1 MNLISYIDNYKEDY
15 VYFNEPIYNTIINVP
30 NSKFIRI
37 LYSTKEVVLNGIYIY
52 IPLND
57 IIMEKYYNKYKCIF
71 SVNFNNKEIIDK
83 IKLLE
88 YNLLKKYKHLCN
100 NKIPQYKICE
110 QLRTGYIKIFNNI
123 NSKQNCHN
131 FLLKISGIWET
142 NNEYGITFKFSVI

>member
-1 MNLISYIDNYKEDY
+1 MNLITYIDNYKEDY
-15 VYFNEPIYNTIINVP
+15 VYFSEPIYNTIINIH

-37 LYSTKEVVLNGIYIY
+37 LYSTKEVILNGIYIY

-57 IIMEKYYNKYKCIF
+57 VIMEKYYNKYKCIF
-71 SVNFNNKEIIDK
+71 PINMNNKEIIDK

-110 QLRTGYIKIFNNI
+110 QLRMGYIKIFNNF
-123 NSKQNCHN
+123 NSKQNCNN
-131 FLLKISGIWET
+131 FLLKISGLWET
-142 NNEYGITFKFSVI
+142 NNEYGITFKFSVL

>member
-1 MNLISYIDNYKEDY
+1 MNLISYIDKYKEDY
-15 VYFNEPIYNTIINVP
+15 VYFCDPIYNTIINVP

-37 LYSTKEVVLNGIYIY
+37 LYSTKEVILNGIYIY

-57 IIMEKYYNKYKCIF
+57 IVMEKYYNKYKCIF
-71 SVNFNNKEIIDK
+71 PVNLHNKEIIDK

-110 QLRTGYIKIFNNI
+110 QLRIGYIKIFNNI

-131 FLLKISGIWET
+131 FLLKISGLWET
-142 NNEYGITFKFSVI
+142 TNEYGITFKFSII